1 MSILNAIILG
11 LVQGIAEFLP
21 ISSSG
26 HLSVLQNLFHMS
38 TAEQG
43 HLFFDVML
51 HFGTLISIF
60 IVYWKDIV
68 QMVREL
74 IWFFQGKG
82 LRTGKGPD
90 RRPLPMARLVLMIIF
105 ATLPLVLVFPIK
117 DEVEEAE
124 RFSLPA
130 LPLSCEPP
138 PGCIPGHT
146 ALPILNQ
153 TLNQRHEAVV
163 KQEIDT
169 LITGTETR
177 FYYHGGRGRAVSL
190 PPTPGQ

>member
-1 MSILNAIILG
+1 MLAYTSVGVARGTQRRGNNAL
-11 LVQGIAEFLP
+11 LFL
-21 ISSSG
+21 S
-26 HLSVLQNLFHMS
+26 
-38 TAEQG
+38 A
-43 HLFFDVML
+43 
-51 HFGTLISIF
+51 
-60 IVYWKDIV
+60 
-68 QMVREL
+68 
-74 IWFFQGKG
+74 
-82 LRTGKGPD
+82 
-90 RRPLPMARLVLMIIF
+90 
-105 ATLPLVLVFPIK
+105 
-117 DEVEEAE
+117 EEAE